1 MFDRIRRLVLRA
13 MRVPAEP
20 VPPAGAPGTVRVFRA
35 GQSFYKLRLLGWVIG
50 QIGATIGL
58 AFSIGFFMW
67 FKTDVENGWRA
78 EELRAKAAATAP
90 AVPVAPAP
98 ETVSPVDSTENV
110 SKPAKKK
117 KRADRNDLTRQ
128 IAKRMP
134 RWGLTVLQV
143 VEAGAILVFLVQI
156 PVTYAA
162 VRLDFELRWY
172 IVTDRSLRIRTG
184 LLAMQE
190 STMSFANLQ
199 QVSVSQGPL
208 QRLLGIADVQVQSAG
223 GGGGGE
229 KGHQHDDS
237 LHTGVFHGVENA
249 NEVRD
254 LILQRLRLFRQS
266 GIGDPD
272 DVHDQTEVAA
282 TAPAI
287 GAGAAT
293 DVLAAARELLA
304 ETRALRAALS

>member
-1 MFDRIRRLVLRA
+1 MFDRLRQLVLRT

-20 VPPAGAPGTVRVFRA
+20 TPPAGAPGSVRIFRA
-35 GQSFYKLRLLGWVIG
+35 GRNLYKLRLFGWIAGQVGAVIG
-50 QIGATIGL
+50 L
-58 AFSIGFFMW
+58 SFSIGFFMW
-67 FKTDVENGWRA
+67 FRADVYEN
-78 EELRAKAAATAP
+78 LRAREQKALAAATAP
-90 AVPVAPAP
+90 ATPPGPGVVLPAITTDP
-98 ETVSPVDSTENV
+98 TER
-110 SKPAKKK
+110 PAKKK
-117 KRADRNDLTRQ
+117 KRTDRTNVVSEVV
-128 IAKRMP
+128 KRIP
-134 RWGLTVLQV
+134 PWGMVVLEILEV
-143 VEAGAILVFLVQI
+143 GAILAFLAQI

-162 VRLDFELRWY
+162 VRLEFELRWY
-172 IVTDRSLRIRTG
+172 IVTDRSLRIRSG
-184 LLAMQE
+184 LLSIQE

-229 KGHQHDDS
+229 KGHEHDDS

-249 NEVRD
+249 AEVRD

-272 DVHDQTEVAA
+272 DAHDQTEVAA
-282 TAPAI
+282 TATTVGTESAPA
-287 GAGAAT
+287 A
-293 DVLAAARELLA
+293 LAAARELLT